1 MVPVLYVGKVM
12 FTFFWDCRGVRLTSY
27 FACGRTTKVFSRSYE
42 KKCCAKDAGCG
53 PEVFVC
59 FRTVHRLMQLS
70 APSPLPSGMG
80 MKSWASHYTHR
91 TWHGEISSSSQSTS
105 WTSFFWWPG
114 LDYRRHGSRPR
125 QKYISQEIRTLV
137 KRWEKCIAV
146 RGEYIERGLSSK
158 MFQDRSTSVK
168 GSVPWWRNGR
178 SASHCGVH
186 T

>member
-1 MVPVLYVGKVM
+1 MVPVRCAGKVM
-12 FTFFWDCRGVRLTSY
+12 LTFFWDLPRSKTHQLLCLWPYCQSLLQNLWEKMQCERCRMLSRGVCLLQDNALTNAALGSIT
-27 FACGRTTKVFSRSYE
+27 FAQRCGYE
-42 KKCCAKDAGCG
+42 
-53 PEVFVC
+53 
-59 FRTVHRLMQLS
+59 
-70 APSPLPSGMG
+70 
-80 MKSWASHYTHR
+80 SWANHYTHR